1 MRLPSLASSA
11 RFWVAVTLTEQQT
24 GPPDARSTT
33 GSELTEITK
42 RTPGIETV
50 FLLYISKFTARPI
63 KPLPAFY
70 ELKERSSFS
79 SGIRSKDDSILR
91 DFHAVTAKKFS
102 FITNQR
108 T

>member
-1 MRLPSLASSA
+1 MASSA
-11 RFWVAVTLTEQQT
+11 RFLVAITLTEEQT
-24 GPPDARSTT
+24 GPPDALSRT

-42 RTPGIETV
+42 RTPGIKTV

-63 KPLPAFY
+63 NPLPAFY
-70 ELKERSSFS
+70 DLKERRSFG

-102 FITNQR
+102 FITKQR